1 MALKLVDIDDRL
13 IHGQVATTW
22 IPDFDIESAIIVS
35 DKVANDPVQKSVAGL
50 AAPDIKVS
58 VFGVEKFIEVL
69 KKTELKKATMVLFTN
84 PIDALKLHENGLPFD
99 YLNVSGMRFNEQRHR
114 LHKNMSVTAEEKA
127 AFEEL
132 IGLGVDC
139 WMQTTT
145 RDSKKATM
153 VLFTNPI
160 DALKLHENGLPFDY
174 LNVSGMRFNEQRHR
188 LHKNMSVTAEEKAA
202 FEELIGL
209 GVDCWMQTTTRDS
222 KEPVSELLK
231 NY

>member
-22 IPDFDIESAIIVS
+22 IPDFGIESAIIVS

-84 PIDALKLHENGLPFD
+84 PIDALKLHEN
-99 YLNVSGMRFNEQRHR
+99 
-114 LHKNMSVTAEEKA
+114 
-127 AFEEL
+127 
-132 IGLGVDC
+132 
-139 WMQTTT
+139 
-145 RDSKKATM
+145 
-153 VLFTNPI
+153 
-160 DALKLHENGLPFDY
+160 
-174 LNVSGMRFNEQRHR
+174 
-188 LHKNMSVTAEEKAA
+188 MSVTAEEKAA

>member
-22 IPDFDIESAIIVS
+22 IPDFGIESAIIVS

-99 YLNVSGMRFNEQRHR
+99 YLNVSGMRF
-114 LHKNMSVTAEEKA
+114 
-127 AFEEL
+127 
-132 IGLGVDC
+132 
-139 WMQTTT
+139 
-145 RDSKKATM
+145 
-153 VLFTNPI
+153 
-160 DALKLHENGLPFDY
+160 
-174 LNVSGMRFNEQRHR
+174 
-188 LHKNMSVTAEEKAA
+188 
-202 FEELIGL
+202 EELIGL